1 MNAKKFITNVLVSL
15 TPIYEGHLTRLIKGN
30 FDRNPIKSFILWRY
44 NCVCLLYYDTHL
56 YYTIKFKHYI
66 WLCRKKVRIIY
77 YTKWWWEFSV
87 WITDISSIA
96 DRFNSYKLLLV
107 PILLK
112 QPIKKVHTK
121 TFCIAVVL
129 WTFSSNFPYNKLKHV
144 ISLYR
149 IFW

>member
-1 MNAKKFITNVLVSL
+1 MSL
-15 TPIYEGHLTRLIKGN
+15 FHWHLFMKATLPGWLKAILTAIQLKV
-30 FDRNPIKSFILWRY
+30 FILWRY

-56 YYTIKFKHYI
+56 YYSIKFKHYI
-66 WLCRKKVRIIY
+66 WLCRLEKFVL
-77 YTKWWWEFSV
+77 S
-87 WITDISSIA
+87 ITRNDDENFLSELQIFQALQIDLTPTSCCWYRVYS
-96 DRFNSYKLLLV
+96 NS
-107 PILLK
+107 
-112 QPIKKVHTK
+112 QFWKVHTK